1 MYFFFL
7 PGHCAGEVVLETEN
21 EKMVKTIKLALTFI
35 EDNGLSYS
43 DLCKELFEMQ
53 YLSAKACNRVMSFL
67 YADKQQEF
75 ILKEAGEGIPT
86 PKKLYGKSLRGY
98 LYDVLK
104 EVMTTS
110 YANNVAQT
118 EAFVESQFAT
128 DIKKGLLKGNVSL
141 TNFRR
146 DGAIYISNKA
156 YDFIQTDKGI
166 GVKINLFN
174 KGKSKA
180 LGLKTGQI
188 SFLFPRMNKYEK
200 DIVERLISG
209 IYKPGAA
216 SLTYNKKKKKWML
229 GMSYTFKEKER
240 TGENT
245 LIVRLDSEV
254 LFRLAVK
261 NGPTKKIQM
270 KGYDDVVPGLEELQ
284 AVRAK
289 MFALKRAYGNATR
302 VASANNLG
310 KGYKKRAE
318 KLLALSDK
326 EARFRDTFNHKISRY
341 IVEMAK
347 RYDCGLI
354 ELEDFSK
361 TENSAW
367 GDWAY
372 YDLKNKITYKAKEN
386 GIETIETCTDK
397 TE

>member
-1 MYFFFL
+1 
-7 PGHCAGEVVLETEN
+7 
-21 EKMVKTIKLALTFI
+21 MVKTIKLALTFI
-35 EDNGLSYS
+35 EDDCISYKQ
-43 DLCKELFEMQ
+43 LCQELFEMQ

-75 ILKEAGEGIPT
+75 IMKEAGEDIPT
-86 PKKLYGKSLRGY
+86 SKELYGKSLKTY
-98 LYDVLK
+98 LYDKMK
-104 EVMTTS
+104 EIMSTS
-110 YANNVAQT
+110 YSGNVSQT
-118 EAFVESQFAT
+118 EAFVENQFTT

-146 DGAIYISNKA
+146 DGAIYISNKS

-174 KGKSKA
+174 KGKSNT
-180 LGLKTGQI
+180 LGLRTGQI
-188 SFLFPRMNKYEK
+188 SFLFLRMNKYEK
-200 DIVERLISG
+200 DIVERMISG
-209 IYKPGAA
+209 IYKSGAA

-254 LFRLAVK
+254 LFRLQVK
-261 NGPTKKIQM
+261 NGPTETIQM
-270 KGYDDVVPGLEELQ
+270 KGYDDVVPDLEELQ

-341 IVEMAK
+341 VVEMAK

-354 ELEDFSK
+354 ELENFSK
-361 TENSAW
+361 TENAAFC
-367 GDWAY
+367 DWAY
-372 YDLKNKITYKAKEN
+372 YDLENKIIYKANED
-386 GIETIETCTDK
+386 GIETIETN
-397 TE
+397 TEESV